1 MRSKRTMTTVSTSS
15 LAIVSFGQ
23 ELRFEVYDFAIEF
36 SSKLYLI
43 GVFRY
48 AYFCS
53 KEKIIVKIHSRNKN
67 IFVIFHIPKMKPS

>member
-15 LAIVSFGQ
+15 LAMASFDQ
-23 ELRFEVYDFAIEF
+23 EWKVELYDSAIEF
-36 SSKLYLI
+36 SSKLYPI

-53 KEKIIVKIHSRNKN
+53 KEMRIVKDSFKE
-67 IFVIFHIPKMKPS
+67 